1 MSKIQSYFLGL
12 IWLPLSGPIQ
22 SSDLGLIWT
31 QGLMSPSLRWN
42 SLLRAGSFGLN
53 CAHLTPG
60 EAESDFSTH
69 KVDNKA
75 SRLASE

>member
-31 QGLMSPSLRWN
+31 QGLTSPSLRWN
-42 SLLRAGSFGLN
+42 SVLRGSFGLN
-53 CAHLTPG
+53 CAHLAAG
-60 EAESDFSTH
+60 EAESDFSAR
-69 KVDNKA
+69 KVDNKP
-75 SRLASE
+75 SRLANE

>member
-22 SSDLGLIWT
+22 SSDPVVIWT

-42 SLLRAGSFGLN
+42 ILLRGSFGLT
-53 CAHLTPG
+53 CANLAPG
-60 EAESDFSTH
+60 EVELDFSAH
-69 KVDNKA
+69 EVDNKA
-75 SRLASE
+75 SRLVSE